1 MRDHTRVLAL
11 TTSVNGAAREL
22 RVAAHETLLD
32 VLRERLALGVIAVEQ
47 RVVGVAAQDGCD
59 HRHEEGL

>member
-1 MRDHTRVLAL
+1 MELVAQSQLAL

-32 VLRERLALGVIAVEQ
+32 VLRERLALTGTAKS
-47 RVVGVAAQDGCD
+47 RRSRA
-59 HRHEEGL
+59 